1 MKKIV
6 SLLVLISIVLIST
19 MVCAAE
25 GTIGV
30 SVTAPQEIEEGTK
43 TLVMT
48 VSLQNFQDVAEGR
61 SLGFQATL
69 VYSEEIFESVAVE
82 GLNGWDVNYEESSKM
97 VTGLTSNSK
106 ANVDIARFTF
116 TLKDDITAGSTDNIL
131 LNSFILSNDDNVNQQ
146 ENYSVQ
152 VSVVAPTTP
161 EEPENPDEGNN
172 TTTNNT
178 TGGNTVGNTNTTN
191 TTNSANSARDN
202 TIKSANSLPK
212 AGVSSTLIIC
222 LAVIFVAGLIFI
234 IRSKTIKLK

>member
-48 VSLQNFQDVAEGR
+48 VSLQNFQDVAEGQ

-69 VYSEEIFESVAVE
+69 EYSEEIFESVAVE

-97 VTGLTSNSK
+97 VTGLTSNSYCK
-106 ANVDIARFTF
+106 IYF
-116 TLKDDITAGSTDNIL
+116 
-131 LNSFILSNDDNVNQQ
+131 
-146 ENYSVQ
+146 Y
-152 VSVVAPTTP
+152 
-161 EEPENPDEGNN
+161 
-172 TTTNNT
+172 
-178 TGGNTVGNTNTTN
+178 
-191 TTNSANSARDN
+191 
-202 TIKSANSLPK
+202 IK
-212 AGVSSTLIIC
+212 
-222 LAVIFVAGLIFI
+222 
-234 IRSKTIKLK
+234 R